1 MVWNPK
7 GPRLKAIFFDI
18 DDTLFSTSEFAR
30 RARRNSL
37 QAMIGAGLTMDLGA
51 LEAELEEIIAEF
63 SSNYD
68 QHFDKL
74 LLRIPRKHYRGVN
87 PAIIVAAGVVAYHQ
101 TKFLE
106 LKPYNDVPEVLERL
120 SKIQDLTLG
129 VITHGLAV
137 KQSEKLIRL
146 GVHSYLQPNAIFISE
161 QIGISKPNPK
171 LYQRALSDLNLKPA
185 EAMYIGDR
193 PRHDIDAPNR
203 VGMITV
209 RNLRGERNHE
219 PGETIPDF
227 EIDSFKQLEEIVMTM
242 LENPDAVRKLA
253 NAATSGRPERQDGD
267 P

>member
-1 MVWNPK
+1 MVWNRQ

-37 QAMIGAGLTMDLGA
+37 QAMVQAGLRMDVEA
-51 LEAELEEIIAEF
+51 LEDELTEIIAEF

-74 LLRIPRKHYRGVN
+74 LLRLPRKHFRGVN

-101 TKFLE
+101 TKFVE
-106 LKPYNDVPEVLERL
+106 LKPYQDVPEVLERL
-120 SKIQDLTLG
+120 SRMPDLILG

-146 GVHSYLQPNAIFISE
+146 GLLPYLDPHAIFISE

-171 LYQRALSDLNLKPA
+171 LYQRALSDLNLKPG

-193 PRHDIDAPNR
+193 PTHDIDPPNR
-203 VGMITV
+203 TGMITV
-209 RNLRGERNHE
+209 RNRRGGHHDEV
-219 PGETIPDF
+219 GETKPDF
-227 EIDSFKQLEEIVMTM
+227 EIETFHELEKIVEMM
-242 LENPDAVRKLA
+242 VKDREEARSSPPGQE
-253 NAATSGRPERQDGD
+253 SG
-267 P
+267 

>member
-1 MVWNPK
+1 MVWSRQ

-37 QAMIGAGLTMDLGA
+37 EAMIQTGLRIDLDD
-51 LEAELEEIIAEF
+51 LEAELTEIIAEF

-101 TKFLE
+101 TKFME
-106 LKPYNDVPEVLERL
+106 LKPYDDVPKVLERL
-120 SKIQDLTLG
+120 SQVSELVLG

-146 GVHSYLQPNAIFISE
+146 GIYGFLDANAIFISE

-193 PRHDIDAPNR
+193 PTHDIDPPNGI
-203 VGMITV
+203 GMITV
-209 RNLRGERNHE
+209 RNRRGGYRDEVGVTE
-219 PGETIPDF
+219 PDF
-227 EIDSFKQLEEIVMTM
+227 EIDSFDQLEEIVTQM
-242 LENPDAVRKLA
+242 LKDPSAVK
-253 NAATSGRPERQDGD
+253 TSS
-267 P
+267 